1 MAVITEPPGEKLMNK
16 PPVQKTEPLI
26 TKAMRRNI
34 IAQVVY
40 QVVIFVIVQFKGQVI
55 YGTDQKLRKAMM
67 FNSFVLLLFNQ
78 FNSIP
83 GRLRRLMCLKTFI
96 RTIGFGWLH

>member
-1 MAVITEPPGEKLMNK
+1 MAVVTEPPGEKLMSR

-55 YGTDQKLRKAMM
+55 YIWHGPETQESYDVQ
-67 FNSFVLLLFNQ
+67 
-78 FNSIP
+78 
-83 GRLRRLMCLKTFI
+83 
-96 RTIGFGWLH
+96 

>member
-1 MAVITEPPGEKLMNK
+1 MTPIQLSRTNLIVPVLGGMAVITEPPGEKLMNK

-40 QVVIFVIVQFKGQVI
+40 QVVIFGPIQRTGDLWHGPETQESYDVQ
-55 YGTDQKLRKAMM
+55 
-67 FNSFVLLLFNQ
+67 
-78 FNSIP
+78 
-83 GRLRRLMCLKTFI
+83 
-96 RTIGFGWLH
+96 

>member
-1 MAVITEPPGEKLMNK
+1 VPVLGGMAVITEPPGEKLMNK

-40 QVVIFVIVQFKGQVI
+40 QVVIFVIVQFKG
-55 YGTDQKLRKAMM
+55 R
-67 FNSFVLLLFNQ
+67 
-78 FNSIP
+78 
-83 GRLRRLMCLKTFI
+83 
-96 RTIGFGWLH
+96 